1 MRGIV
6 DRFGESAGKIWS
18 VLNERGCLSRGELLD
33 LSCLNEFEF
42 NTGLGWLAR
51 EGKIVR
57 DSGVFCLGVGDF
69 GSVIGVFAGMV
80 WRILDIWGDA
90 DFVTIKRLSGLDDG
104 DVHFALGW
112 LGKEGKIVVNDRN
125 RFTLKY

>member
-6 DRFGESAGKIWS
+6 DRFGVSAGRIWS
-18 VLNERGCLSRGELLD
+18 VLNERGCLGREELLD
-33 LSCLNEFEF
+33 FCSLNEFDF
-42 NTGLGWLAR
+42 NTGVGWLAR
-51 EGKIVR
+51 EGKVVK
-57 DSGVFCLGVGDF
+57 DAGVFCLGEGDF

-90 DFVTIKRLSGLDDG
+90 DFVTIKRLSGLGDG

-112 LGKEGKIVVNDRN
+112 LGREGKIVVNDRN
-125 RFTLKY
+125 RFALR